1 MSKAAV
7 LVALAFTFL
16 GCGSDDRSS
25 MTPGTGKCPELVPGE
40 LPRGFAERDR
50 MQVPHGDTTGVTVV
64 YADGPPPDGREVSI
78 SAGVP
83 GEFPPTVTDE
93 TMRIRGS
100 TAAIYES
107 TSDEI
112 LTAAWIESGVP
123 EGCREYAVVTW
134 QLSREEF
141 EMVLRSLR

>member
-7 LVALAFTFL
+7 LVALCFTLL
-16 GCGSDDRSS
+16 GCGSDDRSPV
-25 MTPGTGKCPELVPGE
+25 TQGTGACPELVPGE

-50 MQVPHGDTTGVTVV
+50 MQVPHGDTMGVTVV

-93 TMRIRGS
+93 TMRILDS

-107 TSDEI
+107 SADEI
-112 LTAAWIESGVP
+112 LTAAWTDDEAP
-123 EGCREYAVVTW
+123 AGCREYAVVAW

-141 EMVLRSLR
+141 EMVLNSLR

>member
-1 MSKAAV
+1 
-7 LVALAFTFL
+7 
-16 GCGSDDRSS
+16 
-25 MTPGTGKCPELVPGE
+25 
-40 LPRGFAERDR
+40 

-78 SAGVP
+78 TSGVP

-100 TAAIYES
+100 MAAIYES
-107 TSDEI
+107 ASDDI
-112 LTAAWIESGVP
+112 RTAAWIENGVP
-123 EGCREYAVVTW
+123 ESCRDYAVVTW